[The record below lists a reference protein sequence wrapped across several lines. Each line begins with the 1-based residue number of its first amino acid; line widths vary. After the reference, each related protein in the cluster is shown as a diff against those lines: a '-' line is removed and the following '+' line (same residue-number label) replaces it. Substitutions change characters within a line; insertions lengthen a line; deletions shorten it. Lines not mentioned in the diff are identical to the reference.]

1 MRRSNQRP
9 TPWRET
15 PFSVF
20 LLQEQIGE
28 GVYGKVHKAKDE
40 VGKVVALK
48 RVKTNSN
55 SEKEGFPITSLRE
68 IQILW
73 ELRHEN
79 IVSLEDV
86 VVSDKERSVYLVFE
100 YLEHDLNG
108 LIELVGPGVT
118 AEHAQCFAKQ
128 LVEGVAFMHERQ
140 YLHRDIKA
148 SNLLISRTNQL
159 KIGDWGL
166 ARKYDPKGSANGGY
180 TNRVITLWYRPP
192 ELLLGA
198 TLAADG
204 YGAPIDV
211 WSIGCLVA
219 ELLHGKP
226 ILPGATETD
235 QLNLI
240 IGLLGTP
247 DPADWPSLENLPLWD
262 SFSLKHENEDD
273 GGPVEADRKRQRKVR
288 ERFAN
293 FDPLALDLIDKMLV
307 YAPSARIT
315 ARQAL
320 DEPYLKGA
328 KEPHTLAKL
337 SSHSAHEWQVRKL
350 RRTASGKVAQPAH
363 AAAASSN

>member
-1 MRRSNQRP
+1 MRRARSRP
-9 TPWRET
+9 TAWTLKELGA
-15 PFSVF
+15 SYK
-20 LLQEQIGE
+20 LQEQIGE
-28 GVYGKVHKAKDE
+28 GVYGKVHKARDE

-86 VVSDKERSVYLVFE
+86 VISDKERSVYLVFE

-108 LIELVGPGVT
+108 LIELVGTGVT
-118 AEHAQCFAKQ
+118 ADHARCFARQ

-148 SNLLISRTNQL
+148 SNLLISRTNHL

-166 ARKYDPKGSANGGY
+166 ARKYHSDGKTGCY

-198 TLAADG
+198 MLCTDG
-204 YGAPIDV
+204 YGPAIDI

-226 ILPGATETD
+226 ILPGSTETD
-235 QLNLI
+235 QLDLI

-247 DPADWPSLENLPLWD
+247 DPDHWPGVENLPLWD

-273 GGPVEADRKRQRKVR
+273 GGPLKAERKKQRKVR
-288 ERFAN
+288 ERFHH
-293 FDPLALDLIDKMLV
+293 FDKLALDLIDDMLI
-307 YAPSARIT
+307 YSPQARVT
-315 ARQAL
+315 AKDAL
-320 DEPYLKGA
+320 QSPYLRDA
-328 KEPHTLAKL
+328 KEPHTLPKL
-337 SSHSAHEWQVRKL
+337 DAQSAHEWQVRKL
-350 RRTASGKVAQPAH
+350 RRTSGTTSKQ
-363 AAAASSN
+363 